1 MILKETYN
9 IDYAKHLNVFSAN
22 KIITP
27 IWKEMFIMWQYV
39 SHRVIT
45 KIWLGQFYVT
55 DVVLQTPSEVSG
67 LCSSCTGY
75 EPATS
80 DIPSAPTTNYA
91 NEKLVIRWRGWP
103 VTYLRSEFHRYTPA
117 TSMNYLFWAGVVSE
131 QAVKLLVKLQTLMK
145 NWC

>member
-1 MILKETYN
+1 MTLFVTYN

-22 KIITP
+22 TIITL
-27 IWKEMFIMWQYV
+27 IWKEMFKTWQYV

-45 KIWLGQFYVT
+45 NIWLVLLYVT
-55 DVVLQTPSEVSG
+55 DVVLQAPSEVSG
-67 LCSSCTGY
+67 LCSSRTGF

-80 DIPSAPTTNYA
+80 DIPSATTTNYA
-91 NEKLVIRWRGWP
+91 NEKLAIRPCGP
-103 VTYLRSEFHRYTPA
+103 VTYLKSEFHRYTPA

-131 QAVKLLVKLQTLMK
+131 QAVQLLVKRLVK